1 MYSFKIEQAIRA
13 AGVLHADQ
21 TRKGTAPFPYITHLI
36 AVAFILRD
44 YTTDEDTLIAGL
56 LHDTLEDTDYTP
68 EEIEADFGSNVRELV
83 EGVTEVRKHE
93 KKNYT
98 WSERKD
104 RYLKNLE
111 KAPRGSLMISAAD
124 KIHNMRSIVE
134 EYTGNEAQYIKDF
147 SADPSQHIEMY
158 QKLKFLLNAQLQSD
172 IMNEY
177 NHVFS
182 QYIGFLNDAQKIYE
196 PR

>member
-1 MYSFKIEQAIRA
+1 M
-13 AGVLHADQ
+13 
-21 TRKGTAPFPYITHLI
+21 
-36 AVAFILRD
+36 
-44 YTTDEDTLIAGL
+44 
-56 LHDTLEDTDYTP
+56 TLELWQIFITVPALLLLEGFYSGA
-68 EEIEADFGSNVRELV
+68 EMALLAADKIR
-83 EGVTEVRKHE
+83 
-93 KKNYT
+93 
-98 WSERKD
+98 
-104 RYLKNLE
+104 LKNLE
-111 KAPRGSLMISAAD
+111 KTPRGSLMISAAD

-182 QYIGFLNDAQKIYE
+182 QYISFLNDAQKIYE